1 MSERRRSA
9 SGTVLLSLGL
19 ALGAGAASAQR
30 PAPAGMAAEDAAH
43 VAEDVAFVVL
53 KAVAYRTVSADL
65 TLVAR
70 NADGVEQEL
79 PVVSDRTFQVFLFEP
94 GPWTVRPA
102 AGSGFWGREVYID
115 PDLPPDAGTPPPA
128 DGARA
133 GEAADGAAEEA
144 ADDAAGEVA
153 EEAAEEA
160 AGEIVRLFEVPVF
173 PAVAA
178 SGRVVGPRRPP
189 REVTILLG
197 DVDPERMDPRF
208 RLKGARVRC
217 PVAADGRWSCDLP
230 GTLAHLVF
238 WLPGHSPEYRWE
250 TPLSGRRQLRLGDQ
264 RLVPGASLAG
274 FVAAGP
280 GFRELIERC
289 VVHVAKA
296 DPAFWT
302 TGLEDVLATVDVA
315 RDGFFQA
322 AGLGPGRHWIQV
334 DCADRVAARNGPY
347 ELRRN
352 AETFPRKR
360 IPLRRSHLLELS
372 VLPAEPPY
380 ESRWVARLKQV
391 EPENPTEFRRLYRP
405 GEYAQQRAVVENG
418 RVRFHVPGDG
428 AFSVQIADE
437 AGGGFGG
444 LDYLEVVDDLTAT
457 VELDLVPVVGRL
469 VLDDVP
475 VTGLVFFGGRYTSP
489 ELTFRSDADGWFRG
503 ALPGREGWR
512 VDVVAPENGV
522 MQFFHNVDV
531 PEDEPLVLE
540 LADTVVQGRVVSAST
555 GQPAERAIVRFEAA
569 DGRLVH
575 QASVE
580 EDGAYSARG
589 VPPGW
594 VRISVR
600 RQTLTRF
607 EVSEPYE
614 TVLSPRQS
622 LTVDF
627 QLREQPERRLRVPR
641 RDRQPQR

>member
-1 MSERRRSA
+1 MA
-9 SGTVLLSLGL
+9 LGLSL
-19 ALGAGAASAQR
+19 ALGAA
-30 PAPAGMAAEDAAH
+30 APAQEPSGGTGRAGAD
-43 VAEDVAFVVL
+43 DVAYVVL
-53 KAVAYRTVSADL
+53 KAVAYRTVSADV
-65 TLVAR
+65 TLAAR

-79 PVVSDRTFQVFLFEP
+79 PVVSDRPFRVFLFEP

-102 AGSGFWGREVYID
+102 PGSGFWGRDVYID
-115 PDLPPDAGTPPPA
+115 PGSDPESGPGRESEAPGASPPEGAGVEAPA
-128 DGARA
+128 P
-133 GEAADGAAEEA
+133 
-144 ADDAAGEVA
+144 EV
-153 EEAAEEA
+153 
-160 AGEIVRLFEVPVF
+160 VPVFEVPVF

-178 SGRVVGPRRPP
+178 SGRVVGPRLPAS
-189 REVTILLG
+189 EVSILLG

-208 RLKGARVRC
+208 SLKGARVRC
-217 PVAADGRWSCDLP
+217 PVGGDGRWSCDLP

-250 TPLSGRRQLRLGDQ
+250 TPLFGRRELRLGDQ

-322 AGLGPGRHWIQV
+322 AGLGPGHHWIQV
-334 DCADRVAARNGPY
+334 DCDSRVAARAGPY
-347 ELRRN
+347 TLQRN

-360 IPLRRSHLLELS
+360 VRLVRRHLLELS
-372 VLPAEPPY
+372 VLPAVSPY
-380 ESRWVARLKQV
+380 ESHWVARLKQV
-391 EPENPTEFRRLYRP
+391 EPEDPIEFWRQYRP
-405 GEYAQQRAVVENG
+405 GDYPQQRAVVENG
-418 RVRFHVPGDG
+418 RVRFHVPGNG
-428 AFSVQIADE
+428 AFSVEITDE
-437 AGGGFGG
+437 AGGRFGG
-444 LDYLEVVDDLTAT
+444 LDYLEVVADARAV

-469 VLDDVP
+469 MLDDAPVP
-475 VTGLVFFGGRYTSP
+475 GLVFFGGRQTSP
-489 ELTFRSDADGWFRG
+489 ELTFRSDNEGWFRG

-512 VDVVAPENGV
+512 VDVAAPDQGLI
-522 MQFFHNVDV
+522 QFFHDIDV
-531 PEDEPLVLE
+531 PADEPLVLE
-540 LADTVVQGRVVSAST
+540 LADTVVQGRVVSLST
-555 GQPAERAIVRFEAA
+555 GRPAERAIVRFESA

-575 QASVE
+575 QASAG

-594 VRISVR
+594 VRISAR
-600 RQTLTRF
+600 RLSRTTW
-607 EVSEPYE
+607 EVSEPFE

-627 QLREQPERRLRVPR
+627 ELREQ
-641 RDRQPQR
+641 QR

>member
-1 MSERRRSA
+1 MA
-9 SGTVLLSLGL
+9 LGLSL
-19 ALGAGAASAQR
+19 ALGGAAPAQEPPGRTGRAGA
-30 PAPAGMAAEDAAH
+30 D
-43 VAEDVAFVVL
+43 DVAYVVL
-53 KAVAYRTVSADL
+53 KAVAYRTVSADV
-65 TLVAR
+65 TLAAR

-79 PVVSDRTFQVFLFEP
+79 PVVSDRPFRVFLFEP

-102 AGSGFWGREVYID
+102 PGSGFWGRDVYID
-115 PDLPPDAGTPPPA
+115 PGSDPEVGPGREAEA
-128 DGARA
+128 RGASRP
-133 GEAADGAAEEA
+133 EGAAVETPA
-144 ADDAAGEVA
+144 PEV
-153 EEAAEEA
+153 
-160 AGEIVRLFEVPVF
+160 VPVFEVPVF

-178 SGRVVGPRRPP
+178 SGRVVGPRLPAS
-189 REVTILLG
+189 EVSILLG

-208 RLKGARVRC
+208 SLKGARVRC

-250 TPLSGRRQLRLGDQ
+250 TPLFGRRELRLGDQ

-322 AGLGPGRHWIQV
+322 AGLGPGHHWIQV
-334 DCADRVAARNGPY
+334 DCDSRVAARAGPY
-347 ELRRN
+347 TLQRN

-360 IPLRRSHLLELS
+360 VRLVRRHLLELS
-372 VLPAEPPY
+372 VLPAVSPY
-380 ESRWVARLKQV
+380 ESHWVARLKQV
-391 EPENPTEFRRLYRP
+391 EPEDPVEFWRQYRP
-405 GEYAQQRAVVENG
+405 GDYPQQRAVVENG
-418 RVRFHVPGDG
+418 RVRFHVPGNG
-428 AFSVQIADE
+428 AFSVEITDE
-437 AGGGFGG
+437 AGGRFGG
-444 LDYLEVVDDLTAT
+444 LDYLEVVADARAV

-469 VLDDVP
+469 MLDDAPVP
-475 VTGLVFFGGRYTSP
+475 GLVFFGGRQTSP
-489 ELTFRSDADGWFRG
+489 ELTFRSDNEGWFRG

-512 VDVVAPENGV
+512 VDVVASDRGLI
-522 MQFFHNVDV
+522 QFFHDIDV
-531 PEDEPLVLE
+531 PADEPLVLE
-540 LADTVVQGRVVSAST
+540 LADTVVQGRVVSLST
-555 GQPAERAIVRFEAA
+555 GQPAERAIVRFESA

-575 QASVE
+575 QASAG

-594 VRISVR
+594 VRISAR
-600 RQTLTRF
+600 RLSRATW
-607 EVSEPYE
+607 EASEAFE

-627 QLREQPERRLRVPR
+627 ELHEV
-641 RDRQPQR
+641 QR